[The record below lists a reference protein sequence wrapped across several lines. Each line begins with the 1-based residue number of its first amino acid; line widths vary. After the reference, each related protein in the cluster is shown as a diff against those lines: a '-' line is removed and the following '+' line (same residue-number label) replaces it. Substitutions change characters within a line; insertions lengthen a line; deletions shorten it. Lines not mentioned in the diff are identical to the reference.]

1 MERIIDRFDKYMDFR
16 GLNDNQVTLSCNLS
30 VGLLG
35 KSRKDGSDLSRKS
48 IEKILN
54 FYVEIDE
61 EWLCHGVGTMIKDDL
76 ITSAQ
81 MSLNERDF
89 KKKITEMPMLYTLPN
104 SDLDDN
110 ENKQPILD
118 IRVCAGNGIGL
129 EGDENKIMDWVSI
142 PAFKGCKGI
151 MVFGDSMYDKYK
163 SGDVIFVRPIQGRDD
178 VDYGQCYVVITREDR
193 YIKNLYES
201 AKGDSYVTMVS
212 YNMDLNPDGRRV
224 FPDRDV
230 AKNDVLFLYK
240 VVGKLRRNQL

>member
-1 MERIIDRFDKYMDFR
+1 MTGQDVRNILKKENVKMAEVADKLHITPQTLNSRLNAKTVNLDF
-16 GLNDNQVTLSCNLS
+16 LKELSA
-30 VGLLG
+30 VLG
-35 KSRKDGSDLSRKS
+35 KEVLFFIDKENPLSS
-48 IEKILN
+48 T
-54 FYVEIDE
+54 V
-61 EWLCHGVGTMIKDDL
+61 C
-76 ITSAQ
+76 SA
-81 MSLNERDF
+81 SHDH
-89 KKKITEMPMLYTLPN
+89 
-104 SDLDDN
+104 
-110 ENKQPILD
+110 QPILD

-163 SGDVIFVRPIQGRDD
+163 SGDVIFVRPIEGRDD
-178 VDYGQCYVVITREDR
+178 VDFGQCYVVITREDR

-212 YNMDLNPDGRRV
+212 YNMDLNPDGRRM